1 MQVMNNPYLE
11 ECPDFSGDA
20 YQAQRQRLVAA
31 GMSET
36 DAIDFLKSSWTAV
49 NDEAKER
56 WDQLRHEHQLAE
68 AEEARLAGE
77 AQALKEAAEREERD
91 AQVAEDRK
99 KNRAKFIPVEVGAKM
114 PNIDPI
120 YFTAAYMAKLRKG
133 EYQELWLTTPQGMRY
148 LLKSLGTS
156 TAPQAW
162 SLSTGEDGQVKVV
175 ASDELKLSNVLVRD
189 EDLSWEDFLSALIL
203 LIKAMKEAEWP
214 QDRIEMFSRLAGN
227 IQSHPYATSLD
238 TTGCDKRALIIYVAR
253 QRRAWHTMALR
264 EQSLPDLS
272 ILDETAL
279 ARAWEEAFR
288 MFRQTNFRQVRVV
301 LLLSLGTY

>member
-1 MQVMNNPYLE
+1 M
-11 ECPDFSGDA
+11 
-20 YQAQRQRLVAA
+20 
-31 GMSET
+31 
-36 DAIDFLKSSWTAV
+36 
-49 NDEAKER
+49 
-56 WDQLRHEHQLAE
+56 AE
-68 AEEARLAGE
+68 AEEARLAAE
-77 AQALKEAAEREERD
+77 AEALREAAEREERD

-99 KNRAKFIPVEVGAKM
+99 KNRAKFVPVEVGTKM
-114 PNIDPI
+114 PSIDPV
-120 YFTAAYMAKLRKG
+120 YFTTAYMSKLRKG

-148 LLKSLGTS
+148 LLKALGSS

-175 ASDELKLSNVLVRD
+175 ASDELKLANVLIRD
-189 EDLSWEDFLSALIL
+189 EDLSWEDFLGALIL

-214 QDRIEMFSRLAGN
+214 RDRVEMFSRLAGL

-253 QRRAWHTMALR
+253 QRRAWHVMAQR

-272 ILDETAL
+272 VIDETAL

-288 MFRQTNFRQVRVV
+288 AFRQKNFREVRVFIPPG
-301 LLLSLGTY
+301 LESH